1 MARAD
6 TKVRKFFINDC
17 YTPAG
22 TVEEFSVGC
31 DLMERDTLDMLWNGL
46 DFVELLDI
54 NKDKYLIEYA
64 KIPEDNFKILIDELK
79 DFGKEF
85 FELLDEIDS
94 HKEVTILRLKTF
106 IDDRTKIILEDA
118 QNHPDNIEPSMIE
131 H

>member
-6 TKVRKFFINDC
+6 TKARSFFIDLC

-22 TVEEFSVGC
+22 TIEEFSVGC
-31 DLMERDTLDMLWNGL
+31 DLMERDTIDMLWNGL

-54 NKDKYLIEYA
+54 NKDKYLLEYSR
-64 KIPEDNFKILIDELK
+64 IPEKHFQEIMDKLK

-106 IDDRTKIILEDA
+106 IDDRTKIILENA
-118 QNHPDNIEPSMIE
+118 
-131 H
+131 